1 MTRVVLKPLRYVIG
15 IDGGAT
21 KTVALI
27 GTENGNVLGRGES
40 GPSNYHNIG
49 ATAATAA
56 IRLAVRKARQRAGI
70 RSKAEVA
77 VVALAAVDSP
87 KDKATAR
94 RLIRSIRIARKSLV
108 VHDSLAALQ
117 AATRGRPGIVVI
129 SGTGCV
135 AAGLNEAGQYV
146 RAGGWGYLIDDEG
159 SAYDIGAKA
168 LRSAFRML
176 DGRSPDTKLTPAL
189 MRRFRVKTLGDAL
202 RQIYSGKFGV
212 DGIAGL
218 TPLVSKLAS
227 GDGVCRRI
235 LNDAGV
241 SLAELACVVAKRLKM
256 RHDAFTFSL
265 VGGTFKAGR
274 YLLQPFRAR
283 IKKEYSRAKIEII
296 KIEPAMGAF
305 SLAVSEVHATKV
317 FKNNAPKALVDEREL
332 WENSKNRGSKLLDL
346 LQCHRA
352 QRQLHMPAFQSSK
365 PQQF

>member
-1 MTRVVLKPLRYVIG
+1 VRYIKLKVIITTRAVMRPLKYVIG

-27 GTENGNVLGRGES
+27 GTENGRVLGRGES

-49 ATAATAA
+49 ATAASAA
-56 IRLAVRKARQRAGI
+56 IKLAVQRARQQAGI

-87 KDKATAR
+87 RDKATVLRVIKSIGIAR
-94 RLIRSIRIARKSLV
+94 RSLV
-108 VHDSLAALQ
+108 VHDTLAALQ
-117 AATRGRPGIVVI
+117 AATRGRPGIILI

-135 AAGLNEAGQYV
+135 AAGLNESGQYA

-176 DGRSPDTKLTPAL
+176 DDRSPKTKLTPVL
-189 MRRFRVKTLGDAL
+189 MRRFRVKTLEDTLG
-202 RQIYSGKFGV
+202 QIYSEKFGV

-218 TPLVSKLAS
+218 TPLISKLAES
-227 GDGVCRRI
+227 DRVCRSI

-241 SLAELACVVAKRLKM
+241 SLAGLACVVARRLKM
-256 RHDAFTFSL
+256 NHDTFTLSL

-283 IKKEYSRAKIEII
+283 IMKECPRAKIEIM
-296 KIEPAMGAF
+296 KIEPALGAF
-305 SLAVSEVHATKV
+305 SFAVSEMHTK
-317 FKNNAPKALVDEREL
+317 KTSGTGLL
-332 WENSKNRGSKLLDL
+332 KL
-346 LQCHRA
+346 
-352 QRQLHMPAFQSSK
+352 
-365 PQQF
+365 

>member
-1 MTRVVLKPLRYVIG
+1 VRYIKLKAIIVTRASMKPLRYVIG

-27 GTENGNVLGRGES
+27 GAENGKILGRGES

-49 ATAATAA
+49 ASAASVA
-56 IRLAVRKARQRAGI
+56 IKQAVSEARQRAGI
-70 RSKAEVA
+70 RKNVEVA

-87 KDKATAR
+87 RDKATALRFIR
-94 RLIRSIRIARKSLV
+94 RIRIARKNLV

-117 AATRGRPGIVVI
+117 AARSGRPGIIVI

-135 AAGLNEAGQYV
+135 AAGINEAGRYV

-159 SAYDIGAKA
+159 SAFDIGARA

-176 DGRSPDTKLTPAL
+176 DGRSPETKLASAL
-189 MRRFRVKTLGDAL
+189 ERRFHARTLEDAL
-202 RQIYSGKFGV
+202 REVYSAKFGV

-227 GDGVCRRI
+227 SDEVCRRI

-241 SLAELACVVAKRLKM
+241 SLAGLSCIVAKRLRMK
-256 RHDAFTFSL
+256 HDTFTFSL

-283 IKKEYSRAKIEII
+283 IRKEYPNARIEIV
-296 KIEPAMGAF
+296 KIEPVLGAF
-305 SLAVSEVHATKV
+305 SLAVSEVHARKG
-317 FKNNAPKALVDEREL
+317 E
-332 WENSKNRGSKLLDL
+332 G
-346 LQCHRA
+346 
-352 QRQLHMPAFQSSK
+352 
-365 PQQF
+365 